1 MKNRGVDGKYANI
14 LMDTPC
20 KIIPDLVK
28 SIFYI
33 FNLCLMKLRVLQLQC
48 RFRSV
53 SSMAG
58 MWLNGASKDTFQF
71 PSAGKRLPEYMIL
84 I

>member
-33 FNLCLMKLRVLQLQC
+33 SNLCLMKLRVLQLQC

-58 MWLNGASKDTFQF
+58 MWFERGFKRYF
-71 PSAGKRLPEYMIL
+71 PVSFCREALT
-84 I
+84 